1 MSQTTHAPTVTDP
14 AASDQ
19 PLRKHTG
26 VDQDTTTT
34 TTTTTTDGN
43 YVDVKSTT
51 DSHDTRSDAFDA
63 RIDQRIKNAEDKRQA
78 IEDVRANK
86 RNFNRMMTL
95 LGAILIGL
103 VVVWTLPRLG
113 HVGAVLSP
121 YSFVITVLCDAA
133 ITVYA
138 YFRHY

>member
-1 MSQTTHAPTVTDP
+1 MSQTTTHATADL

-19 PLRKHTG
+19 PVRKHTG

-63 RIDQRIKNAEDKRQA
+63 RIDDRIKQAEDARQK

-113 HVGAVLSP
+113 HVGEILSP